1 MSLILM
7 LTECLNFWKAPRIKL
22 PLKKR
27 LFQNENLHLQ
37 EKTGV
42 VGFRVIL
49 LMILNISYTK
59 SIKYTLFML
68 ENHK

>member
-1 MSLILM
+1 
-7 LTECLNFWKAPRIKL
+7 
-22 PLKKR
+22 
-27 LFQNENLHLQ
+27 LHLQ